1 MQSKGSVNYISG
13 GFCETNP
20 LSVFVCNGRKR
31 GPSVLQLQ
39 SSSLARGFAERV
51 PDLQHGLLASLFGH
65 PDVTFH

>member
-20 LSVFVCNGRKR
+20 LSVFVCNGKKR
-31 GPSVLQLQ
+31 WPTSVLQLP
-39 SSSLARGFAERV
+39 LASGFAERV
-51 PDLQHGLLASLFGH
+51 PDLHHGLLASLFGH